1 MIKKIG
7 VDELRVGMFIHD
19 FSREITGKR
28 DSIKQ
33 LLVKNTRTIEVLKS
47 WGIHEVYIDTAKGRK
62 VTRAKTVDEVQNLI
76 DKELHRMAKEKP
88 VVVPT
93 VSLKEEIRMAKTIK
107 SAAVNVMQRSLQI
120 AKDDIAI
127 EVNDAYTV
135 IQEMEQ
141 SVARN
146 QDALILLTRIKDK
159 DEYTLMHS
167 ISVGTLVLAF
177 CKYCRVPYEMTMN
190 LAIGALFHDLG
201 KTKIPHSI
209 LNKPGKL
216 SDAEF
221 NLMKKHPGLS
231 AKILRNSSGLPLEA
245 YDIALHHHERYDGK
259 GYPHGLQGDEI
270 PFGSQIAAICDVYD
284 AITSNR
290 CYRDGIDSSE
300 GLRQIYEWS
309 GVHFSKDLAYK
320 FIRCI
325 GVYPIGTYVRLE
337 SNLIGV
343 VVESTE
349 NILQPVVRVF
359 YNDQKKVAVSEKEL
373 DLSELGV
380 NIVSYES
387 AEKWSDYNMFIIKD
401 GLKQNA
407 PSN

>member
-1 MIKKIG
+1 
-7 VDELRVGMFIHD
+7 
-19 FSREITGKR
+19 
-28 DSIKQ
+28 
-33 LLVKNTRTIEVLKS
+33 
-47 WGIHEVYIDTAKGRK
+47 
-62 VTRAKTVDEVQNLI
+62 
-76 DKELHRMAKEKP
+76 
-88 VVVPT
+88 
-93 VSLKEEIRMAKTIK
+93 
-107 SAAVNVMQRSLQI
+107 
-120 AKDDIAI
+120 
-127 EVNDAYTV
+127 
-135 IQEMEQ
+135 MEQ

-177 CKYCRVPYEMTMN
+177 CKYCRIPYEMTMN
-190 LAIGALFHDLG
+190 LAVGALFHDLG
-201 KTKIPHSI
+201 KTRIPYSI

-216 SDAEF
+216 SEAEF
-221 NLMKKHPGLS
+221 NIMKKHPGYS

-309 GVHFSKDLAYK
+309 GLHFSKDLGHK

-337 SNLIGV
+337 NNLIGV

-359 YNDQKKVAVSEKEL
+359 YNDQKKVAVAEKEL
-373 DLSELGV
+373 NLSELGV

-387 AEKWSDYNMFIIKD
+387 AEKWKDYNLFIIED
-401 GLKQNA
+401 SLEQTA